1 MTRIKKNAQT
11 VTETTTYTD
20 ISAVLSRPVSSPSQS
35 LADPEFIEETDPETV
50 FEPEPE
56 PEVITEVETMP
67 QEPEDSD
74 EVFMSHADTAST
86 IVESIDGLQSSII
99 PYLLE
104 NKSFKGEELEI
115 LENLDKT
122 GQTIYPAG
130 SKEAIL
136 LLRWKRYQDVIAK
149 IPFNTAEKRRLTL
162 ATANYVKTIDLK
174 MTPLQT
180 LMMAWSEVIIK
191 RSTPFFKD

>member
-1 MTRIKKNAQT
+1 MTKVKKNAQSI
-11 VTETTTYTD
+11 TETTFTD
-20 ISAVLSRPVSSPSQS
+20 ISDVLRQPVSSTSQ
-35 LADPEFIEETDPETV
+35 LLTEPEFEPENDTETV

-56 PEVITEVETMP
+56 PEVITEVETIT

-86 IVESIDGLQSSII
+86 IVESIDGLQSSVI

-104 NKSFKGEELEI
+104 NKTFKGEELEI
-115 LENLDKT
+115 LDNLDKT

-136 LLRWKRYQDVIAK
+136 LVRWKRYQDVIAK

-174 MTPLQT
+174 MTPMQT
-180 LMMAWSEVIIK
+180 LLMAWSEVIIK